1 MSPQERPGEQ
11 FLQTHNERFHCYRWS
26 GFQEPDTVIKSFNGS
41 VIFFFLEH
49 RNQDPYLPGRK
60 GTGFEGIGITGE
72 KHRAFHVLCSRP
84 TMVSALWAHQGVIHR
99 SPDILHHCR
108 HTILIFKQLQ
118 EHFFF
123 LPWKLFFIIL
133 LNLILILP
141 SAFWAVANLCMCGK
155 KPPRTAP
162 CRMG

>member
-1 MSPQERPGEQ
+1 MSSHNWNTGAEVSPARPGEQ

-60 GTGFEGIGITGE
+60 RTGFEGIGITGE
-72 KHRAFHVLCSRP
+72 KHRAFHVLRRRP

-118 EHFFF
+118 EYSFSPMEAIFYYTPKPN
-123 LPWKLFFIIL
+123 LNSPKYIL
-133 LNLILILP
+133 DIGQ
-141 SAFWAVANLCMCGK
+141 SVHMW
-155 KPPRTAP
+155 
-162 CRMG
+162 